1 MRKEVKAIIQNGRV
15 TRTRK
20 EIWHH
25 VIHATHELDFV
36 KIEISHKLT
45 HAKDALRRLLLCKQ
59 ILKTAMI
66 GINLKFDSLQ
76 KMAPFAER
84 HLRRQRL
91 HIAAVVTILSA

>member
-15 TRTRK
+15 TQTRK

-25 VIHATHELDFV
+25 VIHDTHELDFI

-45 HAKDALRRLLLCKQ
+45 HVKDSLRRLLLCKQ

-66 GINLKFDSLQ
+66 GINLKFDSVQ
-76 KMAPFAER
+76 KMVSLAD
-84 HLRRQRL
+84 
-91 HIAAVVTILSA
+91 